1 MSAKQTTVASHSRAT
16 RLSPSVP
23 RQRAGATSPGTAN
36 VFCSARALEYTAG
49 GFTWR

>member
-16 RLSPSVP
+16 RLSPSLP
-23 RQRAGATSPGTAN
+23 RQRAGSTAPSSTN